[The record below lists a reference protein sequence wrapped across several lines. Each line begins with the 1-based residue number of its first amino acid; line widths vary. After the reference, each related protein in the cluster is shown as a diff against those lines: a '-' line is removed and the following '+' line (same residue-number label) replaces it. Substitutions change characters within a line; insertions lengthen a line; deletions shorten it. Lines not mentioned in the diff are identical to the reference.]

1 MKKIIILFV
10 ACTLVFANVYGG
22 EQKAE
27 KAAPKKRV
35 EAFRTV
41 IYTDKTLGA
50 ALVPSNNIN
59 RGFGA
64 GVVAALGN
72 AALGVATGYMSS
84 LVDLGI
90 QAIGQLITMDR
101 RHKQEWH
108 ETVMKECTYTNSVG
122 TLYALNDF
130 YANGSDRGTLDPTGI
145 QFNGVGCL
153 ATVGEDTA
161 FYVSCH
167 LNREKLH
174 RLMDHSKFEL
184 TLDTVVINP
193 YHSHLPNTTLPI
205 PFSFADRKT
214 FNFKMKIQILSSWMD
229 FTPALHKDE
238 VLGEFVLNIAIDSAD
253 VNERG
258 EFVYVRPA
266 SEPSQY
272 ELAGESFIVPR
283 SYMQVIDPIM
293 GFHAHYGTG
302 QYSVNVLVEETCE
315 LSAEYQKHW
324 RADRKMRKKLIKSHK
339 KVSFDDV
346 CKKITRQ
353 TWDEALQA
361 WVVTILKAPAD
372 YSVKTLNEMLK
383 ITPDQIAPST
393 SK

>member
-1 MKKIIILFV
+1 MKKIILLYV
-10 ACTLVFANVYGG
+10 VCSMVFMHAYAGNK
-22 EQKAE
+22 QAE
-27 KAAPKKRV
+27 AAPKRV

-50 ALVPSNNIN
+50 ELMPKNEIS

-101 RHKQEWH
+101 RHKQEWM
-108 ETVMKECTYTNSVG
+108 EMATKECVYTNSVG

-145 QFNGVGCL
+145 QFNGIGCL
-153 ATVGEDTA
+153 ATIGEDTA
-161 FYVSCH
+161 FYVSSH

-174 RLMDHSKFEL
+174 RVMDHSKFEL

-229 FTPALHKDE
+229 FTPSLHKDE
-238 VLGEFVLNIAIDSAD
+238 VLGEFILNIPIDSAD

-258 EFVYVRPA
+258 EFVYIRPA
-266 SEPSQY
+266 TGQTQY
-272 ELAGESFIVPR
+272 ELVGESFIVPR
-283 SYMQVIDPIM
+283 SYMQIIDPIM

-302 QYSVNVLVEETCE
+302 QYSVNVQVEETCE
-315 LSAEYQKHW
+315 LSAEYQKLW
-324 RADRKMRKKLIKSHK
+324 RKDRKMRKKMIQNSTKL
-339 KVSFDDV
+339 SFDDV
-346 CKKITRQ
+346 CKKVTRQ

-383 ITPDQIAPST
+383 IKPEQGATSAP
-393 SK
+393 K